1 MSVEYSNLPELLK
14 EGIVEVLWD
23 DGAYYKAHLLDI
35 HEQAECQQVGSQP
48 TSPPDSSAPPSQ
60 QQQQQQQPTQT
71 QQAASL
77 AHQQQQPAA
86 PSVASNQPMP
96 HQASAGLVSGLASH
110 NQAAAEL
117 HHPGLMPGVTSSAV
131 SANLAPSLANVEL
144 SLEFENSWQTRGRY
158 PLSQIRLPPPDS
170 FYYKNVA
177 STNSTNAS
185 STNND
190 INATSAPDNGHI
202 SAGLNVTGSAISTL
216 SNNGINNLGSSN
228 INSTNLSVQ
237 QNSTASNNLIDPN
250 NQIRHHH
257 HHHHQSQQHQQ
268 QQQQQQQQ
276 QSQQQPQQPPQHPI
290 SSLITEGMEIEYLDD
305 TKGPAGGWR
314 PAIVKFIRGDLFV
327 VTNLAN
333 PHQNHHHPNVQPS
346 LNSSGIK
353 VPHNN
358 HIAQAQHSIYQ
369 PANQIPPQ
377 HTAPM
382 IAQTAIVDQIV
393 PSDRIRLK
401 NPNPLLTTFNPFFKF
416 DIDVP
421 KDLMQLNTSLLS
433 KAETHRQFRQSLY
446 AIAVRF
452 NNPSAEKLTVIGY
465 SFTKDKKHE
474 AKTMEKKASMLC
486 GMHFKYLKQKII
498 LLEKAEEVAKKLES
512 TRISGSG
519 NSGHPIG
526 SFDVGSSHFSSNR
539 LYVVEFKVPN
549 HLMGLAIGGGGQNIH
564 KARQIEGVVEIYEDN
579 DTFHISGHS
588 LEACQKARS
597 ILEYAECTIQVPRPL
612 IGKVIGKQGMVI
624 QEIVDKSCVNR
635 VKIEGDTENDIR
647 ENVPFVFV
655 GTAEAV
661 ANAQILL
668 DYHINHLLEVESL
681 RKENIEMFHQLR
693 SIQTINSGLPPS
705 SSGGQSNRY
714 YNSHGFN
721 FSNHQGSKNPHGSYN
736 RPGTRIHNDGDRSGG
751 HDEQN
756 GPNQARMQPKS
767 MMHNNVRD
775 SRRNDQRSTNSSAG
789 RGANNMRVRGP
800 RDAKSP
806 KRTRDD
812 NGRVNTDQV
821 PSTTANTS
829 ASTKLPQQN
838 SYNRTASRA
847 NQIEV
852 EKAGTIPATSTTNV
866 TQTQPMQLPHG
877 PAPTSSSSAPASSN
891 QPSTN
896 PAIADNYSQDNQ
908 HRGPNKGVPVQGNG
922 RTNRRND
929 RGSGRIPR
937 NMKLKAGSRDAK
949 SPKRSREDN
958 NRLNKTASKGN
969 QPTCETK
976 PQVSSN
982 SRTQG
987 LRSNAQIVPIE
998 PITDWAAEVER
1009 DGKHKAEVAAAAAAA
1024 SASKPGSNSNIQ

>member
-35 HEQAECQQVGSQP
+35 HEQPEAGSRSAATISGQN
-48 TSPPDSSAPPSQ
+48 TSLNSSSLG
-60 QQQQQQQPTQT
+60 QQQPPTST
-71 QQAASL
+71 TVA
-77 AHQQQQPAA
+77 QQQHHQNTST
-86 PSVASNQPMP
+86 PSTATNQPMS
-96 HQASAGLVSGLASH
+96 HQPSAGLVSSLASH
-110 NQAAAEL
+110 NSIDH
-117 HHPGLMPGVTSSAV
+117 HHPNMPVSGVS
-131 SANLAPSLANVEL
+131 NVEL

-158 PLSQIRLPPPDS
+158 PLSQIRLPPPDNY
-170 FYYKNVA
+170 YYKSSV
-177 STNSTNAS
+177 SSGNSSNTSNNNP

-190 INATSAPDNGHI
+190 INTTNTGASDNGP
-202 SAGLNVTGSAISTL
+202 SSSSLANNGMN
-216 SNNGINNLGSSN
+216 NNGINNLGPAN
-228 INSTNLSVQ
+228 MNPNLSVQ
-237 QNSTASNNLIDPN
+237 QNSSANSNTMDPN
-250 NQIRHHH
+250 S
-257 HHHHQSQQHQQ
+257 QSRPQQ
-268 QQQQQQQQ
+268 QQ
-276 QSQQQPQQPPQHPI
+276 PPI
-290 SSLITEGMEIEYLDD
+290 ASLITEGMEIEYLDD

-333 PHQNHHHPNVQPS
+333 PHHNHHHHHPSVQTS
-346 LNSSGIK
+346 LNSQDLKAPQS
-353 VPHNN
+353 N
-358 HIAQAQHSIYQ
+358 HIAQAQHNIYQ
-369 PANQIPPQ
+369 TNTLPPP
-377 HTAPM
+377 HAAPL
-382 IAQTAIVDQIV
+382 IAQPATVDQIV

-401 NPNPLLTTFNPFFKF
+401 NPNALLTTFNPFFKF

-421 KDLMQLNTSLLS
+421 KDIMQLNTSLLS
-433 KAETHRQFRQSLY
+433 KADTHRQFRQSLY

-452 NNPSAEKLTVIGY
+452 NNPASEKLTIIGY
-465 SFTKDKKHE
+465 SLTRDKKHE

-512 TRISGSG
+512 TRISGS
-519 NSGHPIG
+519 NNPGHPIG
-526 SFDVGSSHFSSNR
+526 SFDVGSSHFSANR

-693 SIQTINSGLPPS
+693 NIQTINSGLPPGSGS
-705 SSGGQSNRY
+705 SQSNRY

-721 FSNHQGSKNPHGSYN
+721 FSNHQGSKNPHSSFN
-736 RPGTRIHNDGDRSGG
+736 RSGPRMHSDGDRPAG
-751 HDEQN
+751 HDEQSSIT
-756 GPNQARMQPKS
+756 GNQSRMQPKN

-775 SRRNDQRSTNSSAG
+775 NRRNDQRSTNSTTGSN
-789 RGANNMRVRGP
+789 RGSNNLRIRGP

-806 KRTRDD
+806 KRTRDE
-812 NGRVNTDQV
+812 
-821 PSTTANTS
+821 S
-829 ASTKLPQQN
+829 
-838 SYNRTASRA
+838 SRA
-847 NQIEV
+847 NDQPSSGSTSAKIAQNSFSRAAPSAPTDA
-852 EKAGTIPATSTTNV
+852 EKASIPTSDSALVPPPN
-866 TQTQPMQLPHG
+866 QQG
-877 PAPTSSSSAPASSN
+877 PASNSSISALASSSRPANSASMDS
-891 QPSTN
+891 
-896 PAIADNYSQDNQ
+896 YSQESH
-908 HRGPNKGVPVQGNG
+908 HRAQNKAVIQGNG
-922 RTNRRND
+922 RTSNRRND
-929 RGSGRIPR
+929 RGTGRVPR
-937 NMKLKAGSRDAK
+937 NMKLKGSRDAK
-949 SPKRSREDN
+949 SPKRLREDN
-958 NRLNKTASKGN
+958 RSSKTPSKGN
-969 QPTCETK
+969 QPSCETK
-976 PQVSSN
+976 PQVSTSA
-982 SRTQG
+982 RTQST
-987 LRSNAQIVPIE
+987 RSNAQIAPIE

-1009 DGKHKAEVAAAAAAA
+1009 DGKRKAEAAAAAAA
-1024 SASKPGSNSNIQ
+1024 SASKQGSNSNNQ